1 MTCPV
6 LTLTANTRADLEV
19 KVQREIARGW
29 RLVDGVRELLFDGK
43 VRADRPRW
51 AQSMRRV

>member
-1 MTCPV
+1 MSSPV

-19 KVQREIARGW
+19 KVQREIAKGW

-51 AQSMRRV
+51 AQSMRKG

>member
-29 RLVDGVRELLFDGK
+29 LVFGGVRENLFDGK
-43 VRADRPRW
+43 VRPDRPRW
-51 AQSMRRV
+51 AQSMRKR